1 MRLEPNQFWSL
12 SQWLF
17 REGSLLYGAALVIT
31 MAAFGFFV
39 CYVVAMVR
47 QGPGEGFF
55 SIAKVIYDLFRT
67 DLPKTSLFRIW
78 AIAKLAFL
86 EAIRRKVLA
95 VIGIF
100 IVGILFA
107 GWFLDKSADDP
118 AKLYISFVLTA
129 TNYLILLLGLFLS
142 AFSIPADIKNR
153 TIYTIVTKPVR
164 PTEIVLGRVL
174 GFSLIGSFVL
184 AVLGILSYVFVVRGL
199 NHSHEVAT
207 IGSDG
212 RNGVTDIAGAH
223 SHNFR
228 LNEDGKGVTD
238 ESKGHQ
244 HTVTATKVDGETTY
258 KVGPPIGNLS
268 ARVPVYG
275 TLTYTDRNG
284 IVNAGLNVG
293 YMSEYRKF
301 IAGGSLS
308 SAIWN
313 FENVNASDFPDGL
326 EIEMNIEAFRTYKGD
341 IVTPVRGTLILRSPD
356 ETVESERVSFL
367 VKESLDRKVI
377 PLQLSGFRLNK
388 PEKLD
393 LFKDLVVDGR
403 LQVIIRCEDSQQY
416 LGMAAADLALRAGE
430 KTFAWN
436 FFKGYV
442 SIWLQMVI
450 VICFG
455 VMYST
460 FLSGPVAMV
469 ATLASLVLGF
479 FGGNIDTFFNQ
490 QYNGGGPVEAIVRI
504 LTQKGTMIDL
514 DLGNQALERTIRTID
529 YGMMSGVSTLKSA
542 VPDFGRL
549 GTSDFIAY
557 GVDLFDG
564 LLARHLL
571 IALGYFLM
579 TTIIGYFFLKTR
591 EMAA

>member
-1 MRLEPNQFWSL
+1 MRLEPHQFWSL

-17 REGSLLYGAALVIT
+17 REGSLLYGAALVVT

-67 DLPKTSLFRIW
+67 DLPKTSLSRVW

-164 PTEIVLGRVL
+164 PTEIVLGRVV
-174 GFSLIGSFVL
+174 GFSLIGSVVL
-184 AVLGILSYVFVVRGL
+184 AVLGLLSYVFVVRGL

-212 RNGVTDIAGAH
+212 RNGVTDVAGAH

-244 HTVTATKVDGETTY
+244 HTVTATKVNGETVY

-275 TLTYTDRNG
+275 SLTYTDRNG
-284 IVNAGLNVG
+284 IVSAGLNVG

-313 FENVNASDFPDGL
+313 FENVKESDFPDGL

-377 PLQLSGFRLNK
+377 PLKLSGFRLNK
-388 PEKLD
+388 PEKLE

-403 LQVIIRCEDSQQY
+403 VQIIIRCEDSQQY

-430 KTFAWN
+430 KSFAWN

-469 ATLASLVLGF
+469 ATLSSLVLGF
-479 FGGNIDTFFNQ
+479 FGANIDTFFNS

-529 YGMMSGVSTLKSA
+529 YGLMSGVSTLKSA

-571 IALGYFLM
+571 IALGYFIM

>member
-107 GWFLDKSADDP
+107 GWFLDKSSDDP

-174 GFSLIGSFVL
+174 GFSLIGSVVL

-244 HTVTATKVDGETTY
+244 HTVTAMKDNGETTY

-313 FENVNASDFPDGL
+313 FENVNAADFPDGL

>member
-1 MRLEPNQFWSL
+1 
-12 SQWLF
+12 
-17 REGSLLYGAALVIT
+17 
-31 MAAFGFFV
+31 
-39 CYVVAMVR
+39 
-47 QGPGEGFF
+47 
-55 SIAKVIYDLFRT
+55 
-67 DLPKTSLFRIW
+67 
-78 AIAKLAFL
+78 
-86 EAIRRKVLA
+86 
-95 VIGIF
+95 
-100 IVGILFA
+100 
-107 GWFLDKSADDP
+107 
-118 AKLYISFVLTA
+118 
-129 TNYLILLLGLFLS
+129 
-142 AFSIPADIKNR
+142 
-153 TIYTIVTKPVR
+153 
-164 PTEIVLGRVL
+164 
-174 GFSLIGSFVL
+174 
-184 AVLGILSYVFVVRGL
+184 
-199 NHSHEVAT
+199 
-207 IGSDG
+207 
-212 RNGVTDIAGAH
+212 
-223 SHNFR
+223 

-244 HTVTATKVDGETTY
+244 HTVTTTKDNEETIY

-313 FENVNASDFPDGL
+313 FENVNESDFPDGL

-377 PLQLSGFRLNK
+377 PLKLSGFRLNK

-403 LQVIIRCEDSQQY
+403 LQIIIRCEDSQQY

-442 SIWLQMVI
+442 SIWLQMFI

-469 ATLASLVLGF
+469 ATLSSLVLGF
-479 FGGNIDTFFNQ
+479 FGSNIDTFFNQ

>member
-1 MRLEPNQFWSL
+1 
-12 SQWLF
+12 
-17 REGSLLYGAALVIT
+17 
-31 MAAFGFFV
+31 
-39 CYVVAMVR
+39 
-47 QGPGEGFF
+47 
-55 SIAKVIYDLFRT
+55 
-67 DLPKTSLFRIW
+67 
-78 AIAKLAFL
+78 
-86 EAIRRKVLA
+86 
-95 VIGIF
+95 
-100 IVGILFA
+100 
-107 GWFLDKSADDP
+107 
-118 AKLYISFVLTA
+118 
-129 TNYLILLLGLFLS
+129 
-142 AFSIPADIKNR
+142 
-153 TIYTIVTKPVR
+153 
-164 PTEIVLGRVL
+164 
-174 GFSLIGSFVL
+174 
-184 AVLGILSYVFVVRGL
+184 
-199 NHSHEVAT
+199 
-207 IGSDG
+207 
-212 RNGVTDIAGAH
+212 VTDIAGAH

-244 HTVTATKVDGETTY
+244 HTVTATKGNEETTY

-442 SIWLQMVI
+442 SIWLQMFI

-514 DLGNQALERTIRTID
+514 DLGNQALEKTIRTID

-579 TTIIGYFFLKTR
+579 TTIIGYFFIKTR